1 MTPQQFLISKGF
13 NPDAIQHPN
22 DRDSI
27 NGYIN
32 LFEIM
37 EEYALTKQTGTNT
50 LVMQA
55 EAIASAEGAAV
66 GQTYNCYSK
75 DYALLAKCE
84 FWCGS
89 ETCKFA
95 Q

>member
-50 LVMQA
+50 LVSVSSCLHENTT
-55 EAIASAEGAAV
+55 EADDGVSR
-66 GQTYNCYSK
+66 
-75 DYALLAKCE
+75 
-84 FWCGS
+84 WCNDC
-89 ETCKFA
+89 TN
-95 Q
+95 